1 MAKYAS
7 KPVAVNQP
15 VEVLFDRF
23 SDVSLFQQRINE
35 IPEEERTKIGDVTFE
50 ADAICINTPQ
60 VGQLKFKVTERTAPG
75 HIVFS
80 AVGSPIPLAMMIDI
94 TATSESTSEVVTAI
108 DVEIPAMLRP
118 LIGGKMQEAADKF
131 GEMIGRLNES
141 K

>member
-15 VEVLFDRF
+15 VEVLFARF

-35 IPEEERTKIGDVTFE
+35 NPEEERAKIGDVTFE

>member
-1 MAKYAS
+1 MAKYES

-15 VEVLFDRF
+15 IEALFDRF
-23 SDVSLFQQRINE
+23 SDISLFQQKIEE
-35 IPEEERTKIGDVTFE
+35 IPAEERAKIGDVTFE

-60 VGQLKFKVTERTAPG
+60 VGQLKFQVTERTAPG

-80 AVGSPIPLAMMIDI
+80 AVGSPIPLSMVIDI
-94 TATSESTSEVVTAI
+94 KSISESASEVVTAI

-131 GEMIGRLNES
+131 GEMIGKLNG
-141 K
+141 

>member
-1 MAKYAS
+1 MAKYES

-15 VEVLFDRF
+15 IEALFDRF
-23 SDVSLFQQRINE
+23 SDISLFQQKIEE
-35 IPEEERTKIGDVTFE
+35 IPAEERAKIGDVTFE

-60 VGQLKFKVTERTAPG
+60 VGQLKFQVTERTAPG

-80 AVGSPIPLAMMIDI
+80 AVGSPIPLSMVIDI
-94 TATSESTSEVVTAI
+94 KSISESVSEVVTAI

-131 GEMIGRLNES
+131 GEMIGKLNG
-141 K
+141 

>member
-23 SDVSLFQQRINE
+23 SDVSVFQQRINE
-35 IPEEERTKIGDVTFE
+35 IPEEERAKIGDVTFE

>member
-1 MAKYAS
+1 MAKYQS
-7 KPVAVNQP
+7 KPVAIEQP
-15 VEVLFDRF
+15 IEVLFDRF
-23 SDVSLFQQRINE
+23 SDISLFQQRINE
-35 IPEEERTKIGDVTFE
+35 IPEEARAKMGDVTFE

-80 AVGSPIPLAMMIDI
+80 AVGSPIPLAMAIDI
-94 TATSESTSEVVTAI
+94 TALSETSSEVVTAI
-108 DVEIPAMLRP
+108 EVEIPAMFRP

-131 GEMIGRLNES
+131 GEMIGQLNNT

>member
-1 MAKYAS
+1 MAKYQS
-7 KPVAVNQP
+7 KPVAIEQP
-15 VEVLFDRF
+15 IEVLFDRF
-23 SDVSLFQQRINE
+23 SDISLFQQRINE
-35 IPEEERTKIGDVTFE
+35 IPEEARAKMGDVTFE

-80 AVGSPIPLAMMIDI
+80 AVGSLIPLAMAIDI
-94 TATSESTSEVVTAI
+94 TALSETSSEVVTAI
-108 DVEIPAMLRP
+108 EVEIPAMLRP

-131 GEMIGRLNES
+131 GEMIGQLNNT

>member
-1 MAKYAS
+1 MAKYES

-15 VEVLFDRF
+15 IEALFGRF
-23 SDVSLFQQRINE
+23 SDISLFQQKIEE
-35 IPEEERTKIGDVTFE
+35 IPAEERAKIGDVTFE

-60 VGQLKFKVTERTAPG
+60 VGQLKFQVTERTAPG

-80 AVGSPIPLAMMIDI
+80 AVGSPIPLSMVIDI
-94 TATSESTSEVVTAI
+94 KSISESASEVVTAI

-131 GEMIGRLNES
+131 GEMIGKLNG
-141 K
+141 

>member
-1 MAKYAS
+1 MAKYES

-15 VEVLFDRF
+15 IEALFGRF
-23 SDVSLFQQRINE
+23 SDISLFQQKIEE
-35 IPEEERTKIGDVTFE
+35 IPAEERAKIGDVTFE

-60 VGQLKFKVTERTAPG
+60 VGQLKFQVTERTAPG

-80 AVGSPIPLAMMIDI
+80 AVGSPIPLSMVINI
-94 TATSESTSEVVTAI
+94 KSISESASEVVTAI

-131 GEMIGRLNES
+131 GEMIGKLNG
-141 K
+141 

>member
-1 MAKYAS
+1 MAKYET

-15 VEVLFDRF
+15 IEALIDRF
-23 SDVSLFQQRINE
+23 SDISLFQQKIEE
-35 IPEEERTKIGDVTFE
+35 IPAEERAKIGDVTFE

-60 VGQLKFKVTERTAPG
+60 VGQLKFQVTERTAPG

-80 AVGSPIPLAMMIDI
+80 AVGSPIPLSMVINI
-94 TATSESTSEVVTAI
+94 KSISESASEVVTAI

-131 GEMIGRLNES
+131 GEMIGKLNG
-141 K
+141 

>member
-35 IPEEERTKIGDVTFE
+35 IPEEERAKIGDVTFE

-60 VGQLKFKVTERTAPG
+60 VSQLKFKVTERTAPG

>member
-1 MAKYAS
+1 MAKYES

-15 VEVLFDRF
+15 IEALFDRF
-23 SDVSLFQQRINE
+23 SDISLFQQKIEE
-35 IPEEERTKIGDVTFE
+35 IPAEERAKIGDVTFE

-60 VGQLKFKVTERTAPG
+60 VGQLKFQVTERTAPG

-80 AVGSPIPLAMMIDI
+80 AVGSPIPLSMVIDI
-94 TATSESTSEVVTAI
+94 KSISESVSEVVTAI

-131 GEMIGRLNES
+131 GEMIGRLNG
-141 K
+141 

>member
-1 MAKYAS
+1 MAKYES

-15 VEVLFDRF
+15 IEALFDRF
-23 SDVSLFQQRINE
+23 SDISLFQQKIEE
-35 IPEEERTKIGDVTFE
+35 IPAEERAKIGDVTFE

-60 VGQLKFKVTERTAPG
+60 VGQLKFQVTERTAPG

-80 AVGSPIPLAMMIDI
+80 AVGSPIPLSMVINI
-94 TATSESTSEVVTAI
+94 KSISESASEVVTAI

-131 GEMIGRLNES
+131 GEMIGKLNG
-141 K
+141 

>member
-1 MAKYAS
+1 MAKYES

-15 VEVLFDRF
+15 IEALFDRF
-23 SDVSLFQQRINE
+23 SDISLFQQKIEE
-35 IPEEERTKIGDVTFE
+35 IPAEERAKIGDVTFE

-60 VGQLKFKVTERTAPG
+60 VGQLKFQVTERTAPG

-80 AVGSPIPLAMMIDI
+80 AVGSPIPLSMVIDI
-94 TATSESTSEVVTAI
+94 KSISESASEVVTAI

-131 GEMIGRLNES
+131 GEMIG

>member
-1 MAKYAS
+1 MAKYES

-15 VEVLFDRF
+15 IEALFGRF
-23 SDVSLFQQRINE
+23 SDISLLQQKIEE
-35 IPEEERTKIGDVTFE
+35 IPAEERAKIGDVTFE

-60 VGQLKFKVTERTAPG
+60 VGQLKFQVTERTAPG

-80 AVGSPIPLAMMIDI
+80 AVGSPIPLSMVINI
-94 TATSESTSEVVTAI
+94 KSISESASEVVTAI

-131 GEMIGRLNES
+131 GEMIGKLNG
-141 K
+141 

>member
-35 IPEEERTKIGDVTFE
+35 IPEEERAKIGDVTFE

-80 AVGSPIPLAMMIDI
+80 AVGSPIPMTMMIDI

>member
-35 IPEEERTKIGDVTFE
+35 IPEEERAKIGDVTFE

-80 AVGSPIPLAMMIDI
+80 AVGSPIPLAMMINI

>member
-1 MAKYAS
+1 MAKYES
-7 KPVAVNQP
+7 KPVTVNQS

-23 SDVSLFQQRINE
+23 SDISLFQQKIEE
-35 IPEEERTKIGDVTFE
+35 IPAEHRAKLGDVTFE
-50 ADAICINTPQ
+50 SDAICINTPQ

-80 AVGSPIPLAMMIDI
+80 AVGSPIPLSMIIDI
-94 TATSESTSEVVTAI
+94 TAVDEQSANVSTAI

-131 GEMIGRLNES
+131 GEMIANLNRS
-141 K
+141 I

>member
-1 MAKYAS
+1 MAKYES

-15 VEVLFDRF
+15 IEALFDRF
-23 SDVSLFQQRINE
+23 SDISLFQQKIEE
-35 IPEEERTKIGDVTFE
+35 IPAEDRAKIGDVTFE

-60 VGQLKFKVTERTAPG
+60 VGQLKFQVTERTAPG

-80 AVGSPIPLAMMIDI
+80 AVGSPIPLSMVIDI
-94 TATSESTSEVVTAI
+94 KSISESASEVVTAI

-131 GEMIGRLNES
+131 GEMIGKLNG
-141 K
+141 